1 MSIRKCDE
9 YDVLIFYVPINISRN
24 AWRVLAIAAET
35 ALLST
40 PFLGK
45 RVLSLIGALLSV
57 G

>member
-1 MSIRKCDE
+1 MSIRKYDE
-9 YDVLIFYVPINISRN
+9 YDVLIFYVLINISRN
-24 AWRVLAIAAET
+24 VGESLAIAAET
-35 ALLST
+35 ALLPT

>member
-35 ALLST
+35 ALLPT

-57 G
+57 D